1 VRLTSV
7 LRKLVNVCGLFVERA
22 RFASSGLELEV
33 DVRPTWREPRCGGC
47 LKRAPAYDRRS
58 ERRWQHLP
66 WGGCCVWL
74 RYAPRRV
81 SCPSCGVT
89 TEHVP
94 WSSSTT
100 ARFTLALEEL
110 AAYLAIVTDKTAVTR
125 LLAISWRS
133 VDHIVERLVA
143 QRLDARRFDGV
154 RVIGVDE
161 FSYRKRHHYLTL
173 VVDHK
178 RQRVI
183 WARPGRSSDVLNAF
197 FDEIGAERCAQ
208 IQVVTID
215 MSEAY
220 IKSVRERLPHARIVF
235 DRFHVQR
242 LASDALDAVRR
253 SLMATLDPR
262 RRRALKKARFA
273 LLKNPWDLTRL
284 QRKKLADVQ
293 RHNAPLYR
301 AYLLKET
308 LAEALSSLQPRRA
321 RRMLRE
327 WIAWA
332 LRSRLPPFIR
342 VARTIRAH
350 LDGIYAYIEL
360 RLTNGLTEGINN
372 RIRMVARRAFGF
384 HSPEALI
391 AMIFLICGDI
401 PLYPTLP
408 SPT

>member
-1 VRLTSV
+1 M
-7 LRKLVNVCGLFVERA
+7 
-22 RFASSGLELEV
+22 
-33 DVRPTWREPRCGGC
+33 
-47 LKRAPAYDRRS
+47 
-58 ERRWQHLP
+58 
-66 WGGCCVWL
+66 
-74 RYAPRRV
+74 
-81 SCPSCGVT
+81 
-89 TEHVP
+89 
-94 WSSSTT
+94 
-100 ARFTLALEEL
+100 
-110 AAYLAIVTDKTAVTR
+110 
-125 LLAISWRS
+125 
-133 VDHIVERLVA
+133 
-143 QRLDARRFDGV
+143 
-154 RVIGVDE
+154 
-161 FSYRKRHHYLTL
+161 L
-173 VVDHK
+173 VVDHE

-183 WARPGRSSDVLNAF
+183 WARPGRSTDVLNAF

-215 MSEAY
+215 MSQAY
-220 IKSVRERLPHARIVF
+220 INSIRQKLSHARIVF

-253 SLMATLDPR
+253 RLMATLDPR
-262 RRRALKKARFA
+262 RRRALKKMRFA

-284 QRKKLADVQ
+284 ERKKIADVQ

-301 AYLLKET
+301 AHLLKET

-321 RRMLRE
+321 RRKLRE

-384 HSPEALI
+384 HSPKALI
-391 AMIFLICGDI
+391 AMIFLTCGDI